1 MVDDDDDAVVE
12 DLPASPPHRMVLRDR
27 RALQPP
33 LRYQSQIFFFGDLFV
48 WSDGPASFMLVVIYF
63 FIIIIF
69 LLLLLFIETDATRRR
84 GVIVGCMV
92 AC

>member
-1 MVDDDDDAVVE
+1 MTN
-12 DLPASPPHRMVLRDR
+12 
-27 RALQPP
+27 
-33 LRYQSQIFFFGDLFV
+33 FFFGDLFV

-69 LLLLLFIETDATRRR
+69 FFLLLLFIETDATRRR

>member
-1 MVDDDDDAVVE
+1 MIAGRC
-12 DLPASPPHRMVLRDR
+12 SR
-27 RALQPP
+27 RCD
-33 LRYQSQIFFFGDLFV
+33 INDKNFFFGDLFV

-63 FIIIIF
+63 FIIIF
-69 LLLLLFIETDATRRR
+69 FLLLLFIETDATRRR